1 MEKKMNKKNL
11 NPIPAHNGAV
21 IHHHDQSMTE
31 HSFKTRNAMKSIP
44 SKNVGKQPKLIR
56 LFVLLVLLLKII

>member
-1 MEKKMNKKNL
+1 MAG
-11 NPIPAHNGAV
+11 IQSGAV

-31 HSFKTRNAMKSIP
+31 HSFRTRNVIKSIP

-56 LFVLLVLLLKII
+56 LSELLVLLLNGIIVLFFF